1 MKKIIAIV
9 VLAFVTVALQA
20 QFSKATLQASGL
32 TCAMCSKAVKVALEN
47 VSFVQEVKVNI
58 KSQEYMITFK
68 DNNNAD
74 FDALKKA
81 VDDAGFSVASL
92 KVTGNFSDVTVQ
104 KDKHLEL
111 DGKNFH
117 FISSS
122 SDKVLNGEQTFTIV
136 DKDFLSAKEYKK
148 YSTATKMECIKTGK
162 AGNCC
167 VKDGMQSEERVYHV
181 II

>member
-1 MKKIIAIV
+1 MKKIIAV
-9 VLAFVTVALQA
+9 VVMAFVTIALQA

-58 KSQEYMITFK
+58 KNQEYTIAFK
-68 DNNNAD
+68 ENSKAD
-74 FDALKKA
+74 FDELKKA
-81 VDDAGFSVASL
+81 VEDAGFSVASL
-92 KVTGNFSDVTVQ
+92 KVTGNFTDVSIG
-104 KDKHLEL
+104 KDKHIKL

-117 FISSS
+117 FVNGDS
-122 SDKVLNGEQTFTIV
+122 KVLNGEQTFTII
-136 DKDFLSAKEYKK
+136 DKNFISAKEYKK

-162 AGNCC
+162 AESCC
-167 VKDGMQSEERVYHV
+167 VKEGIDTEERVYHV

>member
-1 MKKIIAIV
+1 MKKTLVLV
-9 VLAFVTVALQA
+9 VAVVIYMCGYS

-32 TCAMCSKAVKVALEN
+32 TCSMCSKAVKVALEK
-47 VSFVQEVKVNI
+47 VPFVQEVKVNI
-58 KSQEYMITFK
+58 KSQEYTILFK
-68 DNNNAD
+68 ENNNAD

-81 VDDAGFSVASL
+81 VEDAGFSVASF
-92 KVTGNFSDVTVQ
+92 KITGNFSDVSIQ

-117 FISSS
+117 FISSG
-122 SDKVLNGEQTFTIV
+122 DKVLNGMQTLTIV
-136 DKDFLSAKEYKK
+136 DKDFLSAKDFKK
-148 YSTATKMECIKTGK
+148 YSAATKMECIKTGK

-167 VKDGMQSEERVYHV
+167 LKDGMHSEERVYHV

>member
-1 MKKIIAIV
+1 MKKI
-9 VLAFVTVALQA
+9 LMLLVAVIIYTGGYS

-32 TCAMCSKAVKVALEN
+32 TCSMCSKAVKVALEK
-47 VSFVQEVKVNI
+47 VPFVQEVKVNI
-58 KSQEYMITFK
+58 KSQEYTIIFK
-68 DNNNAD
+68 ESNNAD

-81 VDDAGFSVASL
+81 VEDAGFSVASF
-92 KVTGNFSDVTVQ
+92 KVTGKFSDVSVQ

-117 FISSS
+117 FISN

-136 DKDFLSAKEYKK
+136 DKDFLSAKDFKK
-148 YSTATKMECIKTGK
+148 FSAATKMECIKTGK

-167 VKDGMQSEERVYHV
+167 VKDGMHSEERVYHV